1 MCGKILLYLNTL
13 AFLGILQ
20 LSLIIKRSMTE
31 NAFQS
36 QLLYLR
42 TVTRASAFRTQI
54 TCFICMY
61 TA

>member
-1 MCGKILLYLNTL
+1 
-13 AFLGILQ
+13 
-20 LSLIIKRSMTE
+20 MTE

-54 TCFICMY
+54 TCFIGMY
-61 TA
+61 TTERHVLFTCVPPNAWPGTFCPLQ